1 MQFKWHACDGWTLG
15 SSILLVREMNRLLYL
30 VKDGIESDQLQDSGA
45 LPPWI
50 FHALV
55 LLKMMLRPPEG
66 GGPCLRDHSEQV
78 LSTLKLPQIHSDSR
92 FKRIKISKNTPEWN
106 NVKGVVGV
114 ADPTRPIAAR
124 NSVRNKKG
132 WQAGCRSDHVL
143 VKSCP
148 TSTVPL

>member
-1 MQFKWHACDGWTLG
+1 MRQNETCDWWELCIWW
-15 SSILLVREMNRLLYL
+15 SFPIL
-30 VKDGIESDQLQDSGA
+30 S
-45 LPPWI
+45 
-50 FHALV
+50 
-55 LLKMMLRPPEG
+55 
-66 GGPCLRDHSEQV
+66 
-78 LSTLKLPQIHSDSR
+78 
-92 FKRIKISKNTPEWN
+92 RIKISKNTPEWN

-148 TSTVPL
+148 TSTVPLWWVGGKDERLLMFSVFTHAHTVLTAALRWWGKYESYWCFQQELKFEGHLWHIASLRSYFFRSRILLFL